1 MEEEKKVAPDT
12 KKEKISLSD
21 IVKAKGVVKPLS
33 EQNSEI
39 VTKQD
44 VKIKHVVDPA
54 IRTRDEY
61 LKKIDDG
68 LDRVKK
74 SIYEERIKPYI
85 DEQKQIAEEKEF
97 NGEIDVAN
105 LAEIAAYK
113 AQHKNDNEIT
123 QSQSEVTITSD
134 KPEEKKEETVEEPKA
149 DSTPDFLDK
158 PISEINF
165 DENDFDD
172 DLISDEEDTS
182 DEELDDNA
190 KDDKLEDDEDSKAK
204 QEAEQREKEK
214 EELKQKSDIVKQF
227 IMPESIDLTGF
238 TESSKSININTAIN
252 HISEVDP
259 KFTESKSV
267 VLYNTGRTISFTP
280 LTGSEIVALSSDNFN
295 SELEMYKK
303 SMYTMYTHDVTPN
316 KPKTF
321 TAWAKGI
328 DAGDLQQLYFGLYNA
343 TFGDSNYIGYQCPKC
358 NAFFMRKFPINSLWS
373 FNKEATEEQKER
385 FNFIKDHGESEENF
399 KSKTKR
405 YNLSKDYIIQL
416 KPRSIYNLLEINYL
430 DTDFRRKYDSIVRA
444 MGYIDKVFFVD
455 YKHSQLTPVDF
466 KVDRDSMIK
475 TIKNKCI
482 VLYKVLSSITPDNY
496 SLYSGMIYNYYLD
509 EAKAL
514 SLINYHIPAID
525 CNEKIKEGPNKGM
538 ICNEHIKEL
547 DVSPYNM
554 LFTRH
559 QLVMQ
564 STLHVD

>member
-1 MEEEKKVAPDT
+1 MEDRNIAPDT
-12 KKEKISLSD
+12 SKKEKLTLSD
-21 IVKAKGVVKPLS
+21 IVRAKGNVKPLS
-33 EQNSEI
+33 EQSLDN
-39 VTKQD
+39 VTRKD
-44 VKIKHVVDPA
+44 VKIKPVEDPA
-54 IRTRDEY
+54 MQTRDEY
-61 LKKIDDG
+61 LKKIDEG
-68 LDRVKK
+68 FDRVKK

-97 NGEIDVAN
+97 DGDIEVAS
-105 LAEIAAYK
+105 LADIAAYK
-113 AQHKNDNEIT
+113 AQHKEAT
-123 QSQSEVTITSD
+123 KSQHKISIDEL
-134 KPEEKKEETVEEPKA
+134 PREKHIVEAKEEVKETKP
-149 DSTPDFLDK
+149 STTPDFLDK
-158 PISEINF
+158 PISEIDFN
-165 DENDFDD
+165 ENDFDN

-182 DEELDDNA
+182 DEELDDGIKDEKIEDEEDTEA
-190 KDDKLEDDEDSKAK
+190 K
-204 QEAEQREKEK
+204 EAEQREKEK
-214 EELKQKSDIVKQF
+214 EELRQKSEIVKQF
-227 IMPESIDLTGF
+227 IMPEAIDLTGF
-238 TESSKSININTAIN
+238 TESGKSININTAIN

-259 KFTESKSV
+259 KFTESKAV

-280 LTGSEIVALSSDNFN
+280 LTGSEIVALSSDNFT

-303 SMYTMYTHDVTPN
+303 SFYTMYTHDVSPD

-358 NAFFMRKFPINSLWS
+358 NAFFMKKYSIDKMWA
-373 FNKEATEEQKER
+373 FNKEATKEQKER
-385 FNFIKDHGESEENF
+385 FDYIKEHGESEENF
-399 KSKTKR
+399 KSKSKR

-416 KPRSIYNLLEINYL
+416 KPRSIYNLLELNYL
-430 DTDFRRKYDSIVRA
+430 DNDFRRKYDSIVRS

-455 YKHSQLTPVDF
+455 YIHHQLTPVDF
-466 KVDRDSMIK
+466 KVDRDSIVK

-496 SLYSGMIYNYYLD
+496 SLYTGMIYNYYLE

-514 SLINYHIPAID
+514 ALIDYHIPATD
-525 CNEKIKEGPNKGM
+525 CNENIKEGANKGM
-538 ICNEHIKEL
+538 PCKEHIDEL
-547 DVSPYNM
+547 EVSPYNM